1 MWALPFRLHYTDCTR
16 GHCPYSS
23 TLNSIV
29 LALAQLQGM
38 PPEGWGGCSQCL
50 ATNLSGSSAG
60 GNPAE
65 MRGQPKHA
73 ASPVPGSHAGSCL
86 KHFLQSV
93 HLDITASSGKGV
105 FSVQLQDRRP
115 FQLLSHWA
123 LEMGQAGLHTARFFG
138 LKVEIA
144 GTGPFPTSSSVPLRW
159 RQERHSQAVE
169 LLWVETRNTEPS
181 EASGRQLVHGVGVV
195 PGAGASGCLP
205 PPLRPVAILEP
216 GEAHTFTGSAVA
228 AERAGAQPRPA
239 GRGEG
244 QR

>member
-1 MWALPFRLHYTDCTR
+1 MEILQRCWVSPSMLLLLY
-16 GHCPYSS
+16 
-23 TLNSIV
+23 
-29 LALAQLQGM
+29 LALTQEAVSSISF
-38 PPEGWGGCSQCL
+38 SQFIWTSRLPRGRASL
-50 ATNLSGSSAG
+50 ASNYRTAGPSSSSPTGPSKWAR
-60 GNPAE
+60 PA
-65 MRGQPKHA
+65 
-73 ASPVPGSHAGSCL
+73 C
-86 KHFLQSV
+86 
-93 HLDITASSGKGV
+93 
-105 FSVQLQDRRP
+105 
-115 FQLLSHWA
+115 
-123 LEMGQAGLHTARFFG
+123 TARFFG